1 MAHEFDL
8 NQVRGVSNS
17 DVVARHLR
25 DGFNELPT
33 EKSRSFFKI
42 ALEVFSDPIFLLLAA
57 SGVIYLFLGDIQEA
71 LMLLGFVGF
80 IMGISLFQESKTERA
95 LEALKNLSS
104 PRALVI
110 RDGAQMRIP
119 GREVVC
125 GDVLVLAEGDR
136 VPADAKVLWTVNLS
150 ADESLL
156 TGESVPVHKKV
167 WTDEDKNVRPGGE
180 GLPFVYSGSLIVQG
194 RGAAEVTAT
203 GARTELGRIGKA
215 LQDIQPDET
224 RLQKETVQLVCVLA
238 VIGLAL
244 CALVVVAYGLMRGD
258 WMQGFLAGIALA
270 MAILPNEFPVVLTV
284 FLALGAWRISRN
296 NVLTRQM
303 PAVENLG
310 TATVLCTDKTGTLT
324 LNQMTVQKIF
334 SENEFYD
341 LKENAKLPL
350 PETFHLLMEYGILAS
365 QRDPFDPI
373 EKAIKAVGAEYL
385 EGTEHIHDNW
395 KLVRQYALS
404 PELLALSHVWES
416 PDGQDFVIGAK
427 GAPEAI
433 FDLCHLNDAD
443 LKKHTEHVH
452 LLAES
457 GMRILGV
464 AKALFKK
471 PALPKE
477 QHDFDFEFVG
487 LIGFADPVRADVP
500 NAIAECLS
508 AGVRVIMM
516 TGDYPETAC
525 HIAKQIGLPFPEKR
539 ITGLELQT
547 MSDSDLMERIRDTS
561 VFARMVPE
569 HKLRLIQALQ
579 ARGEVV
585 AMTGDGVNDA
595 PALKAANIG
604 IAMGKRGTD
613 VAREAAGLVLVEDD
627 FSSIVSSIKTGRRV
641 FDNLRKAMK
650 YLLAIHIPIAGMS
663 LIPIA
668 FKWPLILMPVHIAF
682 LHLII
687 DPACSVVF
695 EMEPEEKDVMR
706 RPPRKINE
714 RLFSQKMLWGS
725 LLQGISILIS
735 TIAVFAI
742 ALFRGQSDFDARAL
756 TFVTLMVAN
765 LSLILSSRSKI
776 SKFWS
781 THNPALW
788 WVILGSVI
796 AMGLIFSFPF
806 ARELFRFSQ
815 LHITDWLI
823 CIVAGIASVFW
834 LEALKTLFFRLK
846 NTQQESLFIGR
857 PVP

>member
-8 NQVRGVSNS
+8 NQVRGISQE
-17 DVVARHLR
+17 DAATRLTR
-25 DGFNELPT
+25 DGFNELPA
-33 EKSRSFFKI
+33 EKPRSFLKI
-42 ALEVFSDPIFLLLAA
+42 AAGIFSDPIFLLLVA
-57 SGVIYLFLGDIQEA
+57 SGVIYLFLGDLQEA

-80 IMGISLFQESKTERA
+80 IMAISLFQETKTERA

-110 RDGAQMRIP
+110 RGGTQIRIA
-119 GREVVC
+119 GRDVVC

-136 VPADAKVLWTVNLS
+136 VPADAKVLWSVNLS

-156 TGESVPVHKKV
+156 TGESVPVRKSV
-167 WTDEDKNVRPGGE
+167 WNGQAENIRPGGE
-180 GLPFVYSGSLIVQG
+180 DLPFVYSGTLIVQG

-203 GARTELGRIGKA
+203 AARTELGRIGKA
-215 LQDIQPDET
+215 LQGIEPDET
-224 RLQKETVQLVCVLA
+224 RLQKETARLVKILA
-238 VIGLAL
+238 VIGLSL
-244 CALVVVAYGLMRGD
+244 CAFVVVAYGLMRGD

-284 FLALGAWRISRN
+284 FLALGAWRISKN
-296 NVLTRQM
+296 HVLTRHI

-310 TATVLCTDKTGTLT
+310 AATVLCTDKTGTLT
-324 LNQMTVQKIF
+324 LNQMTVRKIF
-334 SENEFYD
+334 ASGQFYD
-341 LKENAKLPL
+341 FEEKKSEPL
-350 PETFHLLMEYGILAS
+350 PENFHALMEFGILAS

-373 EKAIKAVGAEYL
+373 EKAIKEIGARYL
-385 EGTEHIHDNW
+385 EGTEHIHSNW
-395 KLVRQYALS
+395 NLVRQYPLS

-416 PDGQDFVIGAK
+416 PDGLDFVIGAK

-433 FDLCHLNDAD
+433 FDLCHLNENE
-443 LKKHTEHVH
+443 LKKQTEQVKV
-452 LLAES
+452 LAAS

-471 PALPKE
+471 PALPKG
-477 QHDFDFEFVG
+477 QHDFEFEFLG
-487 LIGFADPVRADVP
+487 LIGFTDPVRANVP
-500 NAIAECLS
+500 AAIAECLS
-508 AGVRVIMM
+508 AGIRVIMM

-525 HIAKQIGLPFPEKR
+525 HIAKQIGLPFPDKR
-539 ITGLELQT
+539 ITGAELQV
-547 MSDSDLMERIRDTS
+547 MSDQELMERIRETS

-569 HKLRLIQALQ
+569 QKLRLVKILQ

-627 FSSIVSSIKTGRRV
+627 FSSIVAAIKTGRRI
-641 FDNLRKAMK
+641 FDNLRKAMA
-650 YLLAIHIPIAGMS
+650 YLLGIHIPIAGMS

-695 EMEPEEKDVMR
+695 EMEPEESDVMR
-706 RPPRKINE
+706 RPPRKITE
-714 RLFSQKMLWGS
+714 RLFSKEMLWGC
-725 LLQGISILIS
+725 LLRGISILIS

-742 ALFRGQSDFDARAL
+742 ALFRGQSDVDARAL

-765 LSLILSSRSKI
+765 LSLILSSRSKA
-776 SKFWS
+776 SRLFS
-781 THNPALW
+781 SDNPALW
-788 WVILGSVI
+788 WVVLGTLA
-796 AMGLIFSFPF
+796 AMALIFYFPF
-806 ARELFRFSQ
+806 TRDLFRFSQ
-815 LHITDWLI
+815 LHMLDWLI
-823 CIVAGIASVFW
+823 CFGAGMTSVYW
-834 LEALKTLFFRLK
+834 LDALKKPFLK
-846 NTQQESLFIGR
+846 
-857 PVP
+857 